1 VSSVGEATLPL
12 RPLTVGELLDAGI
25 TLLRRHPGRLL
36 GLAAAL
42 ALAEQLALL
51 PLRIATH
58 RVPPNYLPDWWDALG
73 GFWLV
78 LAVGAGTEVVAV
90 TLVGAA
96 AARRA
101 VPALLGT
108 EVGPPRIG
116 PLRWTALTALALG
129 LGVLGALA
137 FGLGVLGW
145 VFLLAC
151 TGLVGPVYVVDL
163 RPARP
168 AGAGPL
174 RPAGVAAPRPIGF
187 GRAIGRGLGL
197 AFRSGLRPGAVRLVN
212 YLAWL
217 LVRLAL
223 GWGLILTV
231 RALFDP
237 RSDFWLA
244 VLAMTGFGLAD
255 AVAYAAAGS
264 LDAVLHLEARIR
276 LEGLDVAAGNA
287 RRRRQPLAGVLV
299 VPVAPQPGAWTGRP
313 LPTPAPGLAG
323 PPRPA
328 VPPGL
333 VVPAPGVQVP
343 VQGSGVSR

>member
-36 GLAAAL
+36 GLSGAL

-51 PLRIATH
+51 PLRISVDL
-58 RVPPNYLPDWWDALG
+58 VPPEYLPNWWGGLG
-73 GFWLV
+73 GLWWT
-78 LAVGAGTEVVAV
+78 LAAGAGTEVAAI

-96 AARRA
+96 AARQA
-101 VPALLGT
+101 VPALLGRQ
-108 EVGPPRIG
+108 EAGPPRIAA
-116 PLRWTALTALALG
+116 PRWAALVGLALG
-129 LGVLGALA
+129 LGVLAALG

-145 VFLLAC
+145 IFLVAC
-151 TGLVGPVYVVDL
+151 TGLIAPVYVVDQRL
-163 RPARP
+163 GRSARLP
-168 AGAGPL
+168 S
-174 RPAGVAAPRPIGF
+174 AAAARPIGLW
-187 GRAIGRGLGL
+187 AAVGRGFGL

-231 RALFDP
+231 DALFAP

-276 LEGLDVAAGNA
+276 LEGLDVAVGNA
-287 RRRRQPLAGVLV
+287 RRRRQPVAGVLL
-299 VPVAPQPGAWTGRP
+299 VPVAPKPGSWAGRP
-313 LPTPAPGLAG
+313 APAAAPAPL
-323 PPRPA
+323 P
-328 VPPGL
+328 L
-333 VVPAPGVQVP
+333 
-343 VQGSGVSR
+343 QGSGVGR

>member
-42 ALAEQLALL
+42 ALAEQLVLL
-51 PLRIATH
+51 PLRLAVE
-58 RVPPNYLPDWWDALG
+58 RVPPSYLPDWWGAVR
-73 GFWLV
+73 GFWV
-78 LAVGAGTEVVAV
+78 LMAVGAGTEVVAI

-96 AARRA
+96 AARQA
-101 VPALLGT
+101 VPALLGSR
-108 EVGPPRIG
+108 EVGPPRVG
-116 PLRWTALTALALG
+116 PARWAALTALALG

-151 TGLVGPVYVVDL
+151 TGLIAPVYVVDL
-163 RPARP
+163 RPAGPAPSRP
-168 AGAGPL
+168 AA
-174 RPAGVAAPRPIGF
+174 ATAPRPIGLW
-187 GRAIGRGLGL
+187 RAVGRGLGL
-197 AFRSGLRPGAVRLVN
+197 TFRSGLRPGAARLIN

-231 RALFDP
+231 RTLLDP

-244 VLAMTGFGLAD
+244 TLAMTGFGLAD
-255 AVAYAAAGS
+255 AVAYAAAGC
-264 LDAVLHLEARIR
+264 LDAVLHLETRIR
-276 LEGLDVAAGNA
+276 LEGLDIAVGNS
-287 RRRRQPLAGVLV
+287 RRRGQPVAGVLV
-299 VPVAPQPGAWTGRP
+299 VPVAPRPGAWTGRP
-313 LPTPAPGLAG
+313 PGAPAPLPG
-323 PPRPA
+323 PPLPA
-328 VPPGL
+328 QWPGVAAPRHPVPTQ
-333 VVPAPGVQVP
+333 APGV
-343 VQGSGVSR
+343 GR